1 MAPGRVRRL
10 TKLQLAYKF
19 VNRVTNIPIVAPR
32 KLRNIN
38 KMGFSGVFCA
48 RLQAQREKLI
58 KNRINMNRESKVGK
72 PAKIAIIDDDPDVRL
87 ALETLLQEN
96 GFYPLPMKGS
106 RDFFDLGENP
116 DVDLALID
124 LRLSGESG
132 LTLAIH
138 IREHLDL
145 PIVMLT
151 GVGDEVDK
159 IVGLEAGA
167 DDYLMKPFNPRELLA
182 RIRAVLRRYGNGHPP
197 AQAAV
202 PADHDTINFGDK
214 LLDRTKRQLF
224 DHTGAEI
231 PLTNGE
237 YRLLEVFLSKP
248 DEIIPRADLL
258 AQLGSDLSQYVDRTI
273 DVLILRLRRK
283 IESVPSKPVH
293 LQTRRGL
300 GYIFVRDPLVHL
312 SSSSH

>member
-1 MAPGRVRRL
+1 M
-10 TKLQLAYKF
+10 
-19 VNRVTNIPIVAPR
+19 
-32 KLRNIN
+32 N
-38 KMGFSGVFCA
+38 KDTP
-48 RLQAQREKLI
+48 
-58 KNRINMNRESKVGK
+58 VGK
-72 PAKIAIIDDDPDVRL
+72 IAKIAIIDDDPDVRL
-87 ALETLLQEN
+87 ALKALLQEN
-96 GFYPLPMKGS
+96 GFEPLPMAGS
-106 RDFFDLGENP
+106 RDFFELGEKP

-124 LRLSGESG
+124 LRLNGESG
-132 LTLAIH
+132 LALAIH

-182 RIRAVLRRYGNGHPP
+182 RIRAVLRRYGKTPNDGPQVSP
-197 AQAAV
+197 
-202 PADHDTINFGDK
+202 DHDTISFGDK
-214 LLDRTKRQLF
+214 LLDRTKRELF

-237 YRLLEVFLSKP
+237 YRLLEVFLRKP
-248 DEIIPRADLL
+248 DEIIPREDLL
-258 AQLGSDLSQYVDRTI
+258 AQLGSDLSHYVDRTI

-283 IESVPSKPVH
+283 IETVPSKPVH

-300 GYIFVRDPLVHL
+300 GYIFVRAPDGVPQNKGL
-312 SSSSH
+312 

>member
-1 MAPGRVRRL
+1 MNTDSSVSGMAR
-10 TKLQLAYKF
+10 
-19 VNRVTNIPIVAPR
+19 
-32 KLRNIN
+32 
-38 KMGFSGVFCA
+38 
-48 RLQAQREKLI
+48 
-58 KNRINMNRESKVGK
+58 
-72 PAKIAIIDDDPDVRL
+72 IAIIDDDADVRL
-87 ALETLLQEN
+87 ALEALLQEN
-96 GFYPLPMKGS
+96 GFDPLPMAGS
-106 RDFFDLGENP
+106 AEFFALGGNP

-124 LRLSGESG
+124 LRLKGESG

-182 RIRAVLRRYGNGHPP
+182 RIRAVLRRYGKGP
-197 AQAAV
+197 ATGAAVV
-202 PADHDTINFGDK
+202 PADHDTIRFGDK
-214 LLDRTKRQLF
+214 LLDRTRRELF

-237 YRLLEVFLSKP
+237 YRLLEVFLRKP

-283 IESVPSKPVH
+283 IEPVPSKPVH

-300 GYIFVRDPLVHL
+300 GYIFVRTPEGAARNTPL
-312 SSSSH
+312 

>member
-1 MAPGRVRRL
+1 LCNTG
-10 TKLQLAYKF
+10 
-19 VNRVTNIPIVAPR
+19 
-32 KLRNIN
+32 RNIRGM
-38 KMGFSGVFCA
+38 KKRFA
-48 RLQAQREKLI
+48 
-58 KNRINMNRESKVGK
+58 MNRENTIGK
-72 PAKIAIIDDDPDVRL
+72 LAKIAIIDDDPDVRL
-87 ALETLLQEN
+87 ALESLLQEN
-96 GFYPLPMKGS
+96 GFAPLPMQGS
-106 RDFFDLGENP
+106 RDFFALGDHP

-124 LRLSGESG
+124 LRLNGESG

-182 RIRAVLRRYGNGHPP
+182 RIRAVLRRYGKGQPNGGRS
-197 AQAAV
+197 V
-202 PADHDTINFGDK
+202 PADHDTIRFGDK
-214 LLDRTKRQLF
+214 LLDRTRRELF

-248 DEIIPRADLL
+248 DEIIPREELL
-258 AQLGSDLSQYVDRTI
+258 EQLGSDLSHYVDRTI

-300 GYIFVRDPLVHL
+300 GYIFVRDPQGALRN
-312 SSSSH
+312 SGT

>member
-1 MAPGRVRRL
+1 M
-10 TKLQLAYKF
+10 
-19 VNRVTNIPIVAPR
+19 
-32 KLRNIN
+32 N
-38 KMGFSGVFCA
+38 KD
-48 RLQAQREKLI
+48 
-58 KNRINMNRESKVGK
+58 NPVGK
-72 PAKIAIIDDDPDVRL
+72 VAKIAIIDDDPDVRL
-87 ALETLLQEN
+87 ALMALLQEN
-96 GFYPLPMKGS
+96 GFEPLPMAGS
-106 RDFFDLGENP
+106 REFFDLGEKP
-116 DVDLALID
+116 DVDLVLID
-124 LRLSGESG
+124 LRLNGESG
-132 LTLAIH
+132 LSLAIH

-182 RIRAVLRRYGNGHPP
+182 RIRAVLRRYGKTQGLGLKISPN
-197 AQAAV
+197 
-202 PADHDTINFGDK
+202 HDTIGFGDK
-214 LLDRTKRQLF
+214 LLDRTRRELF

-237 YRLLEVFLSKP
+237 YRLLEVFLRKP
-248 DEIIPRADLL
+248 DEIIPREDLL
-258 AQLGSDLSQYVDRTI
+258 AQLGSDLSHYVDRTI

-300 GYIFVRDPLVHL
+300 GYIFVRAPDGVAQNKGL
-312 SSSSH
+312 